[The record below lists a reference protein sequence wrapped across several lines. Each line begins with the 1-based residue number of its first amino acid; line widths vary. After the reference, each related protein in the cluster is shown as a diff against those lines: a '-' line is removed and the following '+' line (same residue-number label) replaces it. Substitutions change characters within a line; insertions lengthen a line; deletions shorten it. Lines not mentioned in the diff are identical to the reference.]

1 MDKKILECI
10 GERKFISLEEYEK
23 IKYTLSEYEQQT
35 VRTFPN
41 AQEDRRVC
49 YYKIPSEDLS
59 VAYLHKISML
69 LKENTGHTKNIE
81 TMLFVWCVVIPI
93 ISFFILCALWNL

>member
-59 VAYLHKISML
+59 VAYLHKITMFL
-69 LKENTGHTKNIE
+69 IE
-81 TMLFVWCVVIPI
+81 TEKKIKTIKDMLFAWCVIIPI
-93 ISFFILCALWNL
+93 ISFFILCAL